1 MADNYGELSAS
12 NRSKSKRLL
21 DDEGSFSSGRY
32 GRRVIARRSR
42 TSWNERDKVAKRE
55 ETREREREGEGAQS
69 KSRIETRTSS
79 SVSTHAC
86 LGLAR
91 SA

>member
-21 DDEGSFSSGRY
+21 DERSFSSGRY
-32 GRRVIARRSR
+32 GRRVIARRM
-42 TSWNERDKVAKRE
+42 NELERE
-55 ETREREREGEGAQS
+55 RKSGETRGDEREGEGVQS
-69 KSRIETRTSS
+69 KSRIETRTS

-91 SA
+91 SS